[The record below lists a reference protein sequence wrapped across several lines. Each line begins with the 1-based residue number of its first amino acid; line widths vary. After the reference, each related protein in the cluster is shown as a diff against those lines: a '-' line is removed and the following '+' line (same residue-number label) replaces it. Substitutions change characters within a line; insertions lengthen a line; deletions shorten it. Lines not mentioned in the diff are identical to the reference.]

1 MSDHIWP
8 TRGMWSTLPYCLDES
23 LRGHHHLFDAQLVRR
38 SFEPF
43 EVDPA
48 AVAGAQ
54 ELLAELRREEDLAAQ
69 RERIA
74 CAPEPAQRLFVR
86 IYFDY
91 LAAFERGVRV
101 AH

>member
-1 MSDHIWP
+1 
-8 TRGMWSTLPYCLDES
+8 MWSTLPFCLDES

-48 AVAGAQ
+48 AVAGAK
-54 ELLAELRREEDLAAQ
+54 EILSELRREEDLAAQ
-69 RERIA
+69 RQHIA
-74 CAPEPAQRLFVR
+74 RAPESAQRLFVR

-91 LAAFERGVRV
+91 LDAFARGVRV